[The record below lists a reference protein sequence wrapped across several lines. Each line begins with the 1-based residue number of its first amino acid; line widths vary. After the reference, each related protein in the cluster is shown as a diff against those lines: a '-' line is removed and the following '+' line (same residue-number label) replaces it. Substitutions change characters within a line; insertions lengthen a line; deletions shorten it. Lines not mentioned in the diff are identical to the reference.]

1 MEHKIEIEFTKMTGA
16 GNDFI
21 LVDLFDKEINP
32 NWSQI
37 APVLCNR
44 RYGIGA
50 DGLLVI
56 SRSKKADFIMNYFNA
71 DGSYGGM
78 CGNGGRCAALYYF
91 KKFSRTETKFEAL
104 DYIYHAKTIDGNIKL
119 QMKEATRFYSNTLT
133 ADNEVIPYSFIDTG
147 TAHVVIFLDEVSTE
161 FNKKIQSDKFNY
173 IGAQIRNNKH
183 FAPGGTNVNFVLVID
198 DHKISMRTYERG
210 VEEETLACGTGAV
223 ASAIVTSKVKQFK
236 PPITVLT
243 RSNELL
249 DVTFQEREGSITDV
263 NLTGPAKEVFQG
275 KVEISF

>member
-1 MEHKIEIEFTKMTGA
+1 MENKIEIEFTKMTGA

-21 LVDLFDKEINP
+21 LIDAFDKEISI
-32 NWSQI
+32 NWSHV
-37 APVLCNR
+37 APILCNR

-56 SRSKKADFIMNYFNA
+56 TRSKKADFIMNYFNA

-91 KKFSRTETKFEAL
+91 NRFSKTETKFEAL
-104 DYIYHAKTIDGNIKL
+104 DYIYSATAIDTKIRL
-119 QMKEATRFYSNTLT
+119 QMKNPTSFYSNTLSI
-133 ADNEVIPYSFIDTG
+133 DNEIIPYSFIDTG
-147 TAHVVIFLDEVSTE
+147 TAHVVVFLDEVSGE
-161 FNKKIQSDKFNY
+161 LNKKIQSDKFNY
-173 IGAQIRNNKH
+173 IGAQIRNNER
-183 FAPGGTNVNFVLVID
+183 FAPGGTNVNFIRIID
-198 DHKISMRTYERG
+198 KHKISMRTYERG

-223 ASAIVTSKVKQFK
+223 ASAIVVTIVKQYK

-249 DVTFQEREGSITDV
+249 DVSFHEREGSITEV
-263 NLTGPAKEVFQG
+263 TLSGPAKEVFRG
-275 KVEISF
+275 KVEIQL

>member
-1 MEHKIEIEFTKMTGA
+1 MENRKELEFTKMTGA

-21 LVDLFDKEINP
+21 LIDLFDKEISI

-37 APVLCNR
+37 APMLCNR

-56 SRSKKADFIMNYFNA
+56 SPSKKADFIMNYFNA

-91 KKFSRTETKFEAL
+91 KKFSQTETKFEAL
-104 DYIYHAKTIDGNIKL
+104 DYIYSASTIEAKIRLKMKNPTGFYTSKLTID
-119 QMKEATRFYSNTLT
+119 
-133 ADNEVIPYSFIDTG
+133 NEIIPYSFIDTG
-147 TAHVVIFLDEVSTE
+147 TAHVVIFQDEISNE
-161 FNKKIQSDKFNY
+161 LNKKIQSDKFNY
-173 IGAQIRNNKH
+173 IGAQIRNNER
-183 FAPGGTNVNFVLVID
+183 FAPGGTNVNFIRIID
-198 DHKISMRTYERG
+198 NHKISMRTYERG

-223 ASAIVTSKVKQFK
+223 ASAIVTTIVKQYN

-243 RSNELL
+243 RSNESL
-249 DVTFQEREGSITDV
+249 DVAFQEREGSITEV
-263 NLTGPAKEVFQG
+263 TLSGPAKEVFRG
-275 KVEISF
+275 KVEISL